1 MLGLVPG
8 MTLTQWITSR
18 IFAQGVRGVVGIAK
32 SLFSTRSV
40 RSADPIKHPGDEEEG
55 LSPAQ
60 EYAKSVKAGIGRQ
73 RSLHGHGALV

>member
-1 MLGLVPG
+1 

-18 IFAQGVRGVVGIAK
+18 IFAQGVRGVAGIAK
-32 SLFSTRSV
+32 TLFSTRSAHAV
-40 RSADPIKHPGDEEEG
+40 DSNKHPGDEEEG

-73 RSLHGHGALV
+73 RSLHGHGTLV